1 MRLAEQAELT
11 KQKKRKETDAP
22 LAMKEEE
29 RAIQTDDDLN
39 DLQRISIRESVR
51 LEKLTDAALF
61 NNRLDEAEN
70 DLRITVA

>member
-1 MRLAEQAELT
+1 
-11 KQKKRKETDAP
+11 
-22 LAMKEEE
+22 MKEEE

-51 LEKLTDAALF
+51 LEKLSDAALF

-70 DLRITVA
+70 DLKITVA